1 MTAHVTSS
9 ELVIGTRQ
17 SKLAVWQAEYVAAQ
31 LRELHPGLIVTLR
44 FMMTRGDRVLD
55 KPLPEI
61 GGKGLFTAELETVL
75 HTGEI
80 DLAVHSLKDLPTTL
94 DPVFTLGAIPLRASP
109 FDALISRSGATFAHL
124 PQGATIGTSSLRR
137 IAQLKAARP
146 DLQTALMRGNV
157 PTRID
162 KGLATDGMY
171 DAIILA
177 RAGLDRLE
185 LAGHVAET
193 LDQALMLPAP
203 AQGALG
209 IQCRVD
215 DTETLA
221 LLTPL
226 DHLPTRIAVEA
237 ERAFLQSLDSGCRLP
252 VAALATIE
260 ADTLT
265 LIGRVISPDGRQ
277 TINVSGQGAAT
288 RQGATTLGSALAQQA
303 IVLGADILLAA
314 VQTNIEAGAT

>member
-109 FDALISRSGATFAHL
+109 FDALISRSRATFAHL

-265 LIGRVISPDGRQ
+265 LIGRVISPDGCQ

-303 IVLGADILLAA
+303 IALGADILLAA